1 MKINN
6 IQANSRNEVVVVNR
20 KVNTSKPSFQAQSV
34 KPVKTVFDRLE
45 VDMTTRVGYKGEKRF
60 SLAPAEFKDGLGVA
74 LRKMGI
80 NWDTHIDPSKPKR
93 SYA

>member
-20 KVNTSKPSFQAQSV
+20 KVNVSKPSFQAQKL
-34 KPVKTVFDRLE
+34 KPVQTVFDRLE
-45 VDMTTRVGYKGEKRF
+45 VDMTTRVGYKGERKF
-60 SLAPAEFKDGLGVA
+60 TPAPEGFKNGLGMV

-80 NWDTHIDPSKPKR
+80 NWDTHVDLSKPRR
-93 SYA
+93 SYQ